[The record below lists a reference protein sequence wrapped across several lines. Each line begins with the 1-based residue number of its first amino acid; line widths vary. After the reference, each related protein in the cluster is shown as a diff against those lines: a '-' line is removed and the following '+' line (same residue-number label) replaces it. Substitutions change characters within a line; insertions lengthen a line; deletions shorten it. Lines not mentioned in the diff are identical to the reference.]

1 VLLILLA
8 TPPTTMMLI
17 EVRDVSEAK
26 LITKGTM
33 KSSGEVFSGVA
44 AGRLAADGVV
54 AKGRGI

>member
-1 VLLILLA
+1 MVLRLLA

-26 LITKGTM
+26 LITKGTI
-33 KSSGEVFSGVA
+33 KSSCGVFSGVR

>member
-1 VLLILLA
+1 
-8 TPPTTMMLI
+8 MLI

-33 KSSGEVFSGVA
+33 NSSCETLSGVA

-54 AKGRGI
+54 AKGRGIYESGIWQPK